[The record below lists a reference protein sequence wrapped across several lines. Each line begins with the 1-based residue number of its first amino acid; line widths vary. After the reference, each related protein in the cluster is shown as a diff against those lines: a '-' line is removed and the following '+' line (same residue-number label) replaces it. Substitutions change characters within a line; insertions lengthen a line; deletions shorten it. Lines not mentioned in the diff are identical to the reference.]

1 MLTSTPPWCR
11 CPLSSDPRNHSTTLR
26 GRGKWNYLASPA
38 VFPVTLVTGGFK
50 KELFCLPRA
59 GKERIAVTQADD
71 TFSFLSSRRPRAV
84 SRNLLRSATISSTGR
99 KKFVGF
105 FFFLVCFCFW
115 KYFNEKLG
123 RRFGEPKQT
132 THPLVRCKNVEWSTK
147 SVVSKI
153 C

>member
-1 MLTSTPPWCR
+1 MLTSTSPWCR

-26 GRGKWNYLASPA
+26 GRGKWNYLASLA

-71 TFSFLSSRRPRAV
+71 TFSFLSSRRPALWV
-84 SRNLLRSATISSTGR
+84 GTCWGLPPSHLLEERNLLRFFW
-99 KKFVGF
+99 FV
-105 FFFLVCFCFW
+105 FCFW